1 MNLLKQQKERESKA
15 QAEQME
21 MAKKMVEIANE
32 VMELLKAKEL
42 KVYEC
47 DLIAN
52 LLKQRIKENADAY
65 VGSKLLSELYAKK
78 EEEKS

>member
-1 MNLLKQQKERESKA
+1 MNLLKQQKKQQEKA

-47 DLIAN
+47 DIIAN
-52 LLKQRIKENADAY
+52 LLKQRVKETADAY
-65 VGSKLLSELYAKK
+65 VGSKLLSELYVKK